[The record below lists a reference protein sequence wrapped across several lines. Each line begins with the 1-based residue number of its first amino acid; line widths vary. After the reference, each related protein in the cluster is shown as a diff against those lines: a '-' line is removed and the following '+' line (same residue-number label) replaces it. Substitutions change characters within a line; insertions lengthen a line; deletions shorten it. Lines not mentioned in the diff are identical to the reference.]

1 MGTHSKYH
9 TSTFTFIPDFNH
21 NFYSSSKYINIT
33 TKWPHQANLHH
44 HTMHPL
50 GQIPPATP
58 TTSKSPT
65 QEMASRHT
73 TEGLWKTNS
82 ATFLKVGLAN
92 MTNKAI
98 INSSSIP
105 GPTPPPTSKP
115 RAAATTSTAQARTL
129 HSQPETI

>member
-1 MGTHSKYH
+1 MGKQQIYQYH
-9 TSTFTFIPDFNH
+9 NGG
-21 NFYSSSKYINIT
+21 
-33 TKWPHQANLHH
+33 PHQANLHH

-50 GQIPPATP
+50 GQIPPATS

-105 GPTPPPTSKP
+105 GPTLQDQSGTIRTMMSNTSH
-115 RAAATTSTAQARTL
+115 R
-129 HSQPETI
+129 

>member
-1 MGTHSKYH
+1 MGKQQIYQYH
-9 TSTFTFIPDFNH
+9 N
-21 NFYSSSKYINIT
+21 KM
-33 TKWPHQANLHH
+33 PHQANLHH

-73 TEGLWKTNS
+73 TEGLWKMNS

-105 GPTPPPTSKP
+105 GPTLQDQSGTI
-115 RAAATTSTAQARTL
+115 RTMMSNPS
-129 HSQPETI
+129 HR

>member
-1 MGTHSKYH
+1 MG
-9 TSTFTFIPDFNH
+9 
-21 NFYSSSKYINIT
+21 SSKYINIT

-105 GPTPPPTSKP
+105 GPTLQDLASNPSTESPPPPTSKP
-115 RAAATTSTAQARTL
+115 RAAATTS
-129 HSQPETI
+129 

>member
-1 MGTHSKYH
+1 MGSK
-9 TSTFTFIPDFNH
+9 D
-21 NFYSSSKYINIT
+21 INIT

-98 INSSSIP
+98 INSSAYP
-105 GPTPPPTSKP
+105 YGRPYGGGYGGGFGLPLVGGL
-115 RAAATTSTAQARTL
+115 AGGAL
-129 HSQPETI
+129 LGGLLF